1 NIHKG
6 GTCQMSIKNLT
17 TIEGNIIAVLVKY
30 GSKTYYDLYTKDY
43 DLHGKKERIGSRGA
57 VNQAL
62 KRLLEKGLIEIREKE
77 KFKTGLE
84 KKYYRLTFLGLHY
97 AIVLG
102 FVEPKEAINIMKRD
116 KIRIPTFTYDFK
128 ERMKASCN
136 IPFLGFLAKAVIDK
150 LTPEILFKIE
160 ETVIKEASEEFFSK
174 LIQSVELD
182 AVKDAEEYAKLVFTY
197 AYLIFIEDFFTQKYR
212 FEEKDEL
219 KEIYET
225 LMPDIKTVL
234 TKELDKLL
242 SILRER

>member
-1 NIHKG
+1 
-6 GTCQMSIKNLT
+6 MSIKKLT
-17 TIEGNIIAVLVKY
+17 PVEKKIITVLAKE
-30 GSKTYYDLYTKDY
+30 GSKTYYDLYTKEY
-43 DLHGKKERIGSRGA
+43 DLYGKKERAGSRGA

-62 KRLLEKGLIEIREKE
+62 KRLLEKGLIEIKE
-77 KFKTGLE
+77 KGKFRANIE

-97 AIVLG
+97 SIVLG
-102 FVEPKEAINIMKRD
+102 FVEPKEAINIIKRD
-116 KIRIPTFTYDFK
+116 EIRIPTFTYDFK
-128 ERMKASCN
+128 EKMKVSCN
-136 IPFLGFLAKAVIDK
+136 IPFLGSLVKAVIDR
-150 LTPEILFKIE
+150 LTPEVWFKIE

-182 AVKDAEEYAKLVFTY
+182 AVKDAEEYAKIVFTH

-242 SILRER
+242 SILRKR